1 MTDFWD
7 LIFSGLAILSF
18 FLMGL
23 VFDYYFLSRRKL
35 HFNLAIY
42 FGLGLG
48 IVTLFLM
55 LLAIPGIGIS
65 RIFVLAVAAFVAAI
79 PVLDKQ
85 LGKALRLAVLAQKK
99 KFNFKILLF
108 LVPVILC
115 LGLAAMVTFSHAIWG
130 YDALERWMA
139 KASAFWFE
147 GKITWANLHGLYLA
161 DDPNLWPLTAAWFFH
176 FLGKASDF
184 WVQLIPS
191 TAFVCLVGEF
201 WRKVRGSG
209 FLGFGWL
216 VILLLSP
223 YIWGTI
229 ASFSYSG
236 NADLLVS
243 FYFLLA
249 FGTLFEKR
257 FVYSAIFFGLAGLTK
272 NDAVPALI
280 GFCVL
285 LPLFKFWTREK
296 VPVLAFA
303 AGFGMLAMNVGWKY
317 YFDLNSRF
325 LQQDLDVIWSQR
337 PIVEYTRYSLNAFRE
352 EFRFVDR
359 WGIGFL
365 VIMFFLAAKIR
376 TFFIER
382 WLLMGLLI
390 FGVLF
395 SSYIYIYYVTV
406 EDQAS
411 HITSSIFRLA
421 LQVYPALLLLAY
433 ELSVYKYKST
443 RVQK

>member
-139 KASAFWFE
+139 KASAF
-147 GKITWANLHGLYLA
+147 GLRARL
-161 DDPNLWPLTAAWFFH
+161 PGQICTGFIWRTT
-176 FLGKASDF
+176 
-184 WVQLIPS
+184 LI
-191 TAFVCLVGEF
+191 
-201 WRKVRGSG
+201 
-209 FLGFGWL
+209 FG
-216 VILLLSP
+216 
-223 YIWGTI
+223 
-229 ASFSYSG
+229 
-236 NADLLVS
+236 
-243 FYFLLA
+243 
-249 FGTLFEKR
+249 R
-257 FVYSAIFFGLAGLTK
+257 
-272 NDAVPALI
+272 
-280 GFCVL
+280 
-285 LPLFKFWTREK
+285 LP
-296 VPVLAFA
+296 PP
-303 AGFGMLAMNVGWKY
+303 G
-317 YFDLNSRF
+317 
-325 LQQDLDVIWSQR
+325 
-337 PIVEYTRYSLNAFRE
+337 
-352 EFRFVDR
+352 
-359 WGIGFL
+359 
-365 VIMFFLAAKIR
+365 
-376 TFFIER
+376 FFIS
-382 WLLMGLLI
+382 WAKLLI
-390 FGVLF
+390 FGF
-395 SSYIYIYYVTV
+395 S
-406 EDQAS
+406 
-411 HITSSIFRLA
+411 
-421 LQVYPALLLLAY
+421 
-433 ELSVYKYKST
+433 
-443 RVQK
+443 